1 MAQGRKLDSYAQT
14 GVTPGRSH
22 EQIERLLQRLGVDAF
37 RWTTEGEREGLEF
50 RWPRPDRPPAA
61 FRLIVYFNSERQRAQ
76 LLRALYWYLKA
87 KVEAIEFGLVD
98 IEQEFFPQML
108 IPGGQTV
115 FEAIKD
121 DGLAR
126 LISPDIIALP
136 EGRPDAS

>member
-1 MAQGRKLDSYAQT
+1 
-14 GVTPGRSH
+14 
-22 EQIERLLQRLGVDAF
+22 LQRLGVDAF